1 MARTERVA
9 SIARQTAARRSMI
22 HHTTL
27 CIETTS
33 AWAWVHTFV
42 SYTCLCSITVCVEN
56 TLRATACIRITRV
69 FRKTGAWPSTIT
81 FLAHSICT
89 TWWWI
94 ARITWSLNW
103 VNSWKFHSVP
113 VVSVSNKQN
122 TSKINWKP
130 HSTKLSM
137 MQKRANTNCANF

>member
-9 SIARQTAARRSMI
+9 SIARHTAARRSMI

-69 FRKTGAWPSTIT
+69 FRKTGA
-81 FLAHSICT
+81 
-89 TWWWI
+89 
-94 ARITWSLNW
+94 
-103 VNSWKFHSVP
+103 
-113 VVSVSNKQN
+113 
-122 TSKINWKP
+122 
-130 HSTKLSM
+130 
-137 MQKRANTNCANF
+137 